1 MVQTDF
7 LPAENNLGRINMQ
20 NATSVSAYATFHLEG
35 RPPLHADVHIVRDAE
50 PSGIMA
56 GILHKVRNCP
66 LIVRIGAVAFPIL
79 AFVAQVLTFNATLPA
94 DHLFKTLMPFLSLAL
109 PFLYVYECIDLMREV
124 MAQMSC
130 DYGRG

>member
-1 MVQTDF
+1 
-7 LPAENNLGRINMQ
+7 MQ
-20 NATSVSAYATFHLEG
+20 NTTSVFAHATFHLDG
-35 RPPLHADVHIVRDAE
+35 RPPLHADVRIVRDAE

-66 LIVRIGAVAFPIL
+66 LVIKIGAVVFPIL
-79 AFVAQVLTFNATLPA
+79 VFIAQVLTFNTILPA

-109 PFLYVYECIDLMREV
+109 PFLYVYECIDLVREV

-130 DYGRG
+130 DYSHR